1 MGNMT
6 ELRDHSQ
13 PCEHVGDGAYY
24 SNLAGCWLCDFM
36 MGEFSETLCPGGK
49 KVHFEKLIIPN
60 NGLFT
65 SYIQGGSDEKN
76 RIEVSSGHVY
86 LIVDAGF
93 VWIEE
98 D

>member
-1 MGNMT
+1 MK
-6 ELRDHSQ
+6 ELWEL
-13 PCEHVGDGAYY
+13 CEHGRAQSHPYEIYDNEMYRK
-24 SNLAGCWLCDFM
+24 W
-36 MGEFSETLCPGGK
+36 CPGGK

-60 NGLFT
+60 SGLFT

-93 VWIEE
+93 MWIEE